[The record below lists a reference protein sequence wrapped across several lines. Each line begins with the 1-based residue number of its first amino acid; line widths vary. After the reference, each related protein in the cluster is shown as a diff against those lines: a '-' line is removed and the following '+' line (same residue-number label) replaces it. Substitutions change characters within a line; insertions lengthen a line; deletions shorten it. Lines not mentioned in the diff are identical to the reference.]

1 MRISTRIIPA
11 LLVLGLSIGALAQTE
26 PVPPQPIA
34 IEGATTHV
42 YKVIDGTELRLHVFN
57 PADHSASDQRPAIVF
72 FFGGGWTEGSVEQFV
87 PQSRHLAGRGMVAI
101 VADYRVRGRHGTT
114 PFEAMAD
121 ARSAI
126 QWVRTHAAELGVD
139 AGRIAASGGSA
150 GGHIALSAGVL
161 EDLHEA
167 GEDTRISS
175 KPNALVLFNPRT
187 DTAAR
192 AEVFGPRWQD
202 ASPTH
207 HLGDELPPTVIFH
220 GTADET
226 VPYAE
231 VEKFCADA
239 RDLDNSC
246 EVFAYEGATHGFFNP
261 ARDESKWYRETL
273 LEADRFLTNLG
284 YLPAPAPTRIEL

>member
-1 MRISTRIIPA
+1 MHMLIRILPA
-11 LLVLGLSIGALAQTE
+11 LLVLALPLCSLAQTE
-26 PVPPQPIA
+26 PVPPQPLA
-34 IEGATTHV
+34 IDGATTHI
-42 YKVIDGTELRLHVFN
+42 YKLIDDTELRLHVFT

-87 PQSRHLAGRGMVAI
+87 PQSRHLAGRGMIAI

-126 QWVRTHAAELGVD
+126 QWVRAHAAELGVD
-139 AGRIAASGGSA
+139 ADRIAASGGSA
-150 GGHIALSAGVL
+150 GGHIALSAGAL

-192 AEVFGPRWQD
+192 AEVFGPRWQQ
-202 ASPTH
+202 ASPAH
-207 HLGDELPPTVIFH
+207 HLGDELPPTVVFH

-239 RDLDNSC
+239 RNLHNSC
-246 EVFAYEGATHGFFNP
+246 EVFAYEDATHGFFNP
-261 ARDESKWYRETL
+261 GPDEGKWYRETL
-273 LEADRFLTNLG
+273 LETDRFLMNLG
-284 YLPAPAPTRIEL
+284 YLPTPDTQ